1 MDTQSSRVASDL
13 TRASALVRRTSRS
26 LQPRLYFWAATLSAA
41 FIAVVPIWALHRES
55 PRTLVSFHGF
65 IHAAIAERFLAPAPL
80 AFPPENP
87 FFAGRPVCYY
97 WFFQF
102 LAAQL
107 ARAFGWSVF
116 HGMEALIMMAMVTLV
131 VAAAHLGRRLFH
143 STAAGLFMAFL
154 VLAGTNP
161 FGVVFAGIKVAFQ
174 GTERLRDDPHHL
186 WGVVHPMY
194 SLIRYND
201 VGGLYG
207 PLLNFFLNITSRPL
221 AVAAL
226 LALVCALEWA
236 LRSRRPTAWLSV
248 AGAAA
253 LTASMSSILG
263 IAAGGA
269 LLVSIAANILL
280 ERRGLGGSRIIP
292 RSDLKNLL
300 IAGGAIGAGI
310 LLAAPTYYHLLLGP
324 SDSEMQVML
333 FSRTGVQHLITL
345 VPSVAFLVLLAGI
358 GLRRVSPECQAFL
371 RIPFAA
377 GILLLAADA
386 TFLLPDANQSNFF
399 LAAVVLLSVP
409 AAASIIRRAGTNVTE
424 ISVYRAAGIAA
435 VFLPTV
441 VLLLSAYVHRPP
453 LPLEF
458 DGARLQR
465 LPRDSDLSHLYD
477 WVGHETGSDAVFIID
492 PRPPW
497 VAMCGNISEFPTM
510 TGRVLFTEQRTHY
523 MVHPYPDS
531 GLRVDLA
538 VRLES
543 GEPPRDADRAY
554 LTNLARPIF
563 LLTYR
568 ADDAALLT
576 RLQEHYGS
584 PRFHDGSVAVFEW
597 PRVSPR
603 AF

>member
-1 MDTQSSRVASDL
+1 MNAQSLRVAPDL
-13 TRASALVRRTSRS
+13 ARPPALARRTSRS
-26 LQPRLYFWAATLSAA
+26 LQSQAYFWAATLGAA
-41 FIAVVPIWALHRES
+41 FIAVLPIWALHRES

-65 IHAAIAERFLAPAPL
+65 IHAAIAERFLDPATF

-107 ARAFGWSVF
+107 ARALGWSVF
-116 HGMEALIMMAMVTLV
+116 HGMEALIMIAMVTLV

-143 STAAGLFMAFL
+143 RTAAGLFIAFL

-161 FGVVFAGIKVAFQ
+161 FGAVFAGIKVALQ
-174 GTERLRDDPHHL
+174 GTDRLRDDPNYL

-221 AVAAL
+221 ALAAL
-226 LALVCALEWA
+226 LVLVCALEWA
-236 LRSRRPTAWLSV
+236 WRSHRPMAWLSV

-253 LTASMSSILG
+253 LTALMSSVLG

-269 LLVSIAANILL
+269 LLVGIAANTLW
-280 ERRGLGGSRIIP
+280 ERRARRATRTDL
-292 RSDLKNLL
+292 RSDLSNLT
-300 IAGGAIGAGI
+300 IAGVAVGAGI

-324 SDSEMQVML
+324 SDSHLQVWLLTRIGM
-333 FSRTGVQHLITL
+333 QHLITL
-345 VPSVAFLVLLAGI
+345 VTSVAFLVLLAVI
-358 GLRRVSPECQAFL
+358 GLRHSAPQCRAFL
-371 RIPFAA
+371 RILFAA

-386 TFLLPDANQSNFF
+386 TFQLPDSNQSNFF
-399 LAAVVLLSVP
+399 HAAVVLLSVP
-409 AAASIIRRAGTNVTE
+409 AAASILRRAGDAAE
-424 ISVYRAAGIAA
+424 INWRRTAGIAA

-441 VLLLSAYVHRPP
+441 ALLLSAYVHRPP

-458 DGARLQR
+458 DGPRLQR
-465 LPRDSDLSHLYD
+465 LPRDSNLALLYD
-477 WVGHETGSDAVFIID
+477 WVSRETTPDAVFIID

-497 VAMCGNISEFPTM
+497 VAMCGNISEFPAM
-510 TGRVLFTEQRTHY
+510 TGRFLFTEQRTHY
-523 MVHPYPDS
+523 MVQPYSDS
-531 GLRVDLA
+531 ERRVDMA
-538 VRLES
+538 VRLAS
-543 GEPPRDADRAY
+543 GDPPRDADRAY
-554 LTNLARPIF
+554 LADLARPVF

-568 ADDAALLT
+568 ADDPALLA

-584 PRFHDGSVAVFEW
+584 PRFHDGAVAVFEW
-597 PRVSPR
+597 AVPPR
-603 AF
+603 AL